1 MVISSYFRSLK
12 FSLRMRPLVLSLS
25 LLLTLMLQA
34 QDTKEI
40 LMKSLNTVNAL
51 EQASYRIEIS
61 QTTFMNG
68 DTNRS
73 SADCSLKRIP
83 ADTIAKM
90 YYYFSTANSGF
101 YKYNGSAFYSYAPE
115 YYNFVLRYT
124 VAGNPDKFRAVSTP
138 NGVASPEV
146 TSVVYYTLSLLK
158 SGDEITSMLEDIKAG
173 NSKNGTILRVISD
186 TLSDGITCWGIRLI
200 KPKKNFSYQ
209 KLILIDKDN
218 YLPLAVIKDFKGGN
232 ASLNNLS
239 VGQYSS
245 VKYLNVKESV
255 SRFDRLMG
263 DKSLPKKVEVRDNM
277 AGSEPFRIGDQAP
290 ALAIPLTSAGKLVS
304 TDSLKGRILILAF
317 TSTSCINSAEG
328 NEVIRELNRKYGARK
343 DVIIIN
349 VFSSSADTREK
360 VEKYYKKNS
369 IEGYTLFYSSGIENT
384 WGIKGYP
391 NFFLIDRHGRIAYF
405 QRGYSNDLLRVLSS
419 QIEDCLG
426 RP

>member
-1 MVISSYFRSLK
+1 
-12 FSLRMRPLVLSLS
+12 MRP
-25 LLLTLMLQA
+25 LLLTLSLLFTLALQA
-34 QDTKEI
+34 QDAKEI
-40 LMKSLNTVNAL
+40 LMKSLNAVNAL
-51 EQASYRIEIS
+51 EQVSYKIEIS

-73 SADCSLKRIP
+73 SADCSLKRMP
-83 ADTIAKM
+83 SDTIAKM

-115 YYNFVLRYT
+115 YYKFILRYS
-124 VAGNPDKFRAVSTP
+124 VAENPDKFRTISTT
-138 NGVASPEV
+138 GGTASPEV
-146 TSVVYYTLSLLK
+146 TSVVYYTFSLLK

-173 NSKNGTILRVISD
+173 NSKNGTILKVINDTISD
-186 TLSDGITCWGIRLI
+186 GSKCYGYRLI

-218 YLPLAVIKDFKGGN
+218 LLPLAIVKDFKGGN
-232 ASLNNLS
+232 SSSGNSFS

-245 VKYLNVKESV
+245 VKYIKIKESV
-255 SRFDRLMG
+255 SRFDYLMG
-263 DKSLPKKVEVRDNM
+263 DKSLPKKVEVRDNLS
-277 AGSEPFRIGDQAP
+277 GNEPFRIGDQAP
-290 ALAIPLTSAGKLVS
+290 ALAIPVTSTGKLVS

-328 NEVIRELNRKYGARK
+328 NEVIKELNRKYGARK

-369 IEGYTLFYSSGIENT
+369 IEGYTLFYSSGIEKT
-384 WGIKGYP
+384 WGIMGYP

-405 QRGYSNDLLRVLSS
+405 QRGYTNDLLRILSS